1 MLKQTGWSIF
11 APTAALQI
19 SRKNHRKLQMDI
31 SKLVSRGPFPFF
43 PNINA

>member
-19 SRKNHRKLQMDI
+19 SRKNHRIQMDI